1 MTSLLK
7 KNQMAQLERLSVQ
20 KGSFIEKR
28 NFSTHMKDG
37 CIKTR
42 YDCIAGI
49 DHIQRSSQIVVWQGK
64 KRCQARKVRIA
75 VLPHNNLDANSYWA
89 APGNGRSTNP
99 HNFNI

>member
-20 KGSFIEKR
+20 KGAFIEKM
-28 NFSTHMKDG
+28 NLSTHMKDG

-49 DHIQRSSQIVVWQGK
+49 DHTQRSSL
-64 KRCQARKVRIA
+64 ARKEKVSGTQSQ
-75 VLPHNNLDANSYWA
+75 NGCA
-89 APGNGRSTNP
+89 ASQ
-99 HNFNI
+99 